1 MFDVERC
8 FEGFIIKTV
17 QFPVKP
23 GSELGLRVADFKG
36 YVVVEA
42 FPDRDLLCPPQVPVG
57 AFLLGIGNEKVKSSK
72 HAQILVNRF
81 TELQPN
87 GQVLFTFAWTADQEA
102 KAAEEHREQRA
113 LRQQQARA
121 QQARQQAARQ
131 QAEHARQQAEAEQA
145 RQQTEQAEHAR
156 QQAEQARQQA
166 EQARHQAAWARHQKA
181 RAQAARAQAARAQAA
196 RAQAARQQAA
206 EAAEA
211 EQADARLLTLY
222 STGGFLPNTEGSQGK
237 KRSHGDDRE
246 IPRRKQRTEQRTQQH
261 EHHLQQQVQQLQ
273 QQVQQLQ
280 QQVQQVQQQV
290 QHQQQLQDA
299 AATLLG
305 VRGSH
310 AARGY

>member
-131 QAEHARQQAEAEQA
+131 QAEHARQQAEAEQDLLM
-145 RQQTEQAEHAR
+145 QANE
-156 QQAEQARQQA
+156 
-166 EQARHQAAWARHQKA
+166 
-181 RAQAARAQAARAQAA
+181 
-196 RAQAARQQAA
+196 
-206 EAAEA
+206 
-211 EQADARLLTLY
+211 
-222 STGGFLPNTEGSQGK
+222 
-237 KRSHGDDRE
+237 
-246 IPRRKQRTEQRTQQH
+246 RRI
-261 EHHLQQQVQQLQ
+261 VQLQ
-273 QQVQQLQ
+273 QQIDKERSARSLLEARVRELEKGEE
-280 QQVQQVQQQV
+280 
-290 QHQQQLQDA
+290 A
-299 AATLLG
+299 ASGGVVPWLRDWLLG
-305 VRGSH
+305 VG
-310 AARGY
+310 